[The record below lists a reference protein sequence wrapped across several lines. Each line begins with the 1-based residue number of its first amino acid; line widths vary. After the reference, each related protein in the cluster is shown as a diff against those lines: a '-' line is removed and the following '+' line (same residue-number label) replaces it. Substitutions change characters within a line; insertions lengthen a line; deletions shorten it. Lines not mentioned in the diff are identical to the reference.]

1 MFRFLVNNNFLRDAE
16 KAETEKLWMFPF
28 VDAAPADVKTKL
40 KELATAPDV
49 EDDEDID
56 DVADED
62 VPDPEEPGRA

>member
-1 MFRFLVNNNFLRDAE
+1 
-16 KAETEKLWMFPF
+16 MFPF

-49 EDDEDID
+49 EDDDDID

-62 VPDPEEPGRA
+62 VPGPEEPGRA